1 MKNLTKRNFQKNYIL
16 EEKYIKRAKT
26 THYYYN
32 KQKEIKKLTKFIK
45 TISYL
50 CI

>member
-16 EEKYIKRAKT
+16 EEKYIKEQKLHT
-26 THYYYN
+26 IIITN
-32 KQKEIKKLTKFIK
+32 KKKLRKLTKFIK